1 MRRGSENAGY
11 TLVETIV
18 AMALFVSVLIPFVG
32 LMGQLV
38 LDNEASSKLQ
48 ALNLAQDA
56 LASVQLNRIRKG
68 ESQSTIGGYVV
79 AIRVA
84 TDGRLRRALVR
95 VSRAERPMR
104 PAVVLERIWL
114 NDESEHNE

>member
-1 MRRGSENAGY
+1 MTGRSANEGY

-18 AMALFVSVLIPFVG
+18 AMALFVGVLTPLVG
-32 LMGQLV
+32 LVGQLV

-56 LASVQLNRIRKG
+56 LASVQLDRIRQG
-68 ESQSTIGGYVV
+68 EFQTTNGGYVV
-79 AIRVA
+79 AIRVK
-84 TDGRLRRALVR
+84 TDGRLSRALVR

-104 PAVVLERIWL
+104 LAVVIERIWL
-114 NDESEHNE
+114 NDESEQNE